1 MLKNKKD
8 IILIGSMFLGL
19 TVLGFTYKYLTST
32 NEKKAVENIHNE
44 SKLQNEENSSENK
57 DQNSEIYVH
66 IDGEVKNPG
75 VYKMKIG
82 DRVND
87 AIQAAGGLTEN
98 AEKSK
103 INLATKLKDE
113 MKIHIFKIGETNGDS
128 HNESG
133 DVDNS
138 SVENNSKLININTA
152 SKEELCKLT
161 GIGENK
167 AKLIIEYREKKKFTK
182 IEDITKVSGI
192 GKKTFEK
199 IKNDITVD

>member
-8 IILIGSMFLGL
+8 IILIVCMFLGL

-113 MKIHIFKIGETNGDS
+113 MKIHIFKIGETNSDLS
-128 HNESG
+128 NESK
-133 DVDNS
+133 DDNS
-138 SVENNSKLININTA
+138 DGNNSKLININTA

-199 IKNDITVD
+199 IKNDITID

>member
-19 TVLGFTYKYLTST
+19 TLLGFGYKFMSS
-32 NEKKAVENIHNE
+32 NNQKKVIENIN
-44 SKLQNEENSSENK
+44 SENK
-57 DQNSEIYVH
+57 QQSEDGSLENNKQNSEIYVH

-98 AEKSK
+98 ADKGR
-103 INLATKLKDE
+103 INLATKLRDE
-113 MKIHIFKIGETNGDS
+113 MKIHISKIGETNSDLS
-128 HNESG
+128 NESK
-133 DVDNS
+133 DDNS
-138 SVENNSKLININTA
+138 DGNNSKLININTA

>member
-19 TVLGFTYKYLTST
+19 TLLGFGYKFVSS
-32 NEKKAVENIHNE
+32 NNQKKVVENIN
-44 SKLQNEENSSENK
+44 SENKQQSEDGSSENNK
-57 DQNSEIYVH
+57 QNSEIYVH

-75 VYKMKIG
+75 VYKIKIG

-98 AEKSK
+98 AEKGK

-113 MKIHIFKIGETNGDS
+113 MKIHIYKIGETNKDS
-128 HNESG
+128 SNESS
-133 DVDNS
+133 DDNNKS
-138 SVENNSKLININTA
+138 DGNNSKLININTA

-167 AKLIIEYREKKKFTK
+167 AKLIIEYREKNKFTK

>member
-1 MLKNKKD
+1 
-8 IILIGSMFLGL
+8 
-19 TVLGFTYKYLTST
+19 
-32 NEKKAVENIHNE
+32 
-44 SKLQNEENSSENK
+44 
-57 DQNSEIYVH
+57 
-66 IDGEVKNPG
+66 
-75 VYKMKIG
+75 MKIG

-87 AIQAAGGLTEN
+87 AIQAAGGLTED

-113 MKIHIFKIGETNGDS
+113 MKIHIYKIGETNKDS
-128 HNESG
+128 SNESS
-133 DVDNS
+133 DDNKS
-138 SVENNSKLININTA
+138 DGNNSKLININTA

-167 AKLIIEYREKKKFTK
+167 AKLIIEYREKNKFTK

>member
-1 MLKNKKD
+1 MLKNKKE
-8 IILIGSMFLGL
+8 IILIVCMFLGL

-87 AIQAAGGLTEN
+87 ATQ
-98 AEKSK
+98 
-103 INLATKLKDE
+103 
-113 MKIHIFKIGETNGDS
+113 
-128 HNESG
+128 
-133 DVDNS
+133 
-138 SVENNSKLININTA
+138 
-152 SKEELCKLT
+152 
-161 GIGENK
+161 
-167 AKLIIEYREKKKFTK
+167 
-182 IEDITKVSGI
+182 
-192 GKKTFEK
+192 
-199 IKNDITVD
+199 

>member
-1 MLKNKKD
+1 
-8 IILIGSMFLGL
+8 
-19 TVLGFTYKYLTST
+19 
-32 NEKKAVENIHNE
+32 
-44 SKLQNEENSSENK
+44 
-57 DQNSEIYVH
+57 
-66 IDGEVKNPG
+66 
-75 VYKMKIG
+75 MKIG

-87 AIQAAGGLTEN
+87 AIQAAGGLTED

-113 MKIHIFKIGETNGDS
+113 MKIHIYKIGETNKDS
-128 HNESG
+128 SNESS
-133 DVDNS
+133 DDNNKS
-138 SVENNSKLININTA
+138 DGNNSKLININTA

-167 AKLIIEYREKKKFTK
+167 AKLIIEYREKNKFTK

>member
-8 IILIGSMFLGL
+8 IILIGLMFLGL
-19 TVLGFTYKYLTST
+19 TLLGFGYKFVSS
-32 NEKKAVENIHNE
+32 NNQKKVVENIN
-44 SKLQNEENSSENK
+44 SENKQQSEDGSSENNK
-57 DQNSEIYVH
+57 QNSEIYVH

-87 AIQAAGGLTEN
+87 AIQAAGGLTED

-113 MKIHIFKIGETNGDS
+113 MKIHIYKIGETNKDS
-128 HNESG
+128 SNESS
-133 DVDNS
+133 DDNNKS
-138 SVENNSKLININTA
+138 DGNNSKLININTA

-167 AKLIIEYREKKKFTK
+167 AKLIIEYREKNKFTK

>member
-8 IILIGSMFLGL
+8 IILIGCMFLGL
-19 TVLGFTYKYLTST
+19 TFLGFGYKYLTFNSQ
-32 NEKKAVENIHNE
+32 KKVVENIN
-44 SKLQNEENSSENK
+44 SENKQQKEDDSSENNK
-57 DQNSEIYVH
+57 QISEIYVH

-98 AEKSK
+98 TDKGR
-103 INLATKLKDE
+103 INLATKLRDE
-113 MKIHIFKIGETNGDS
+113 MKIHISKIGETNSDLS
-128 HNESG
+128 NESK
-133 DVDNS
+133 DDNS
-138 SVENNSKLININTA
+138 DGNNSKLININTA

>member
-19 TVLGFTYKYLTST
+19 TLLGFGYKFVSS
-32 NEKKAVENIHNE
+32 NNQKKVVENIN
-44 SKLQNEENSSENK
+44 SENKQQSEDGSSENNK
-57 DQNSEIYVH
+57 QNSEIYVH

-98 AEKSK
+98 ADKGR
-103 INLATKLKDE
+103 INLATKLRDE
-113 MKIHIFKIGETNGDS
+113 MKIHISKIGETNSDLS
-128 HNESG
+128 NESK
-133 DVDNS
+133 DDNS
-138 SVENNSKLININTA
+138 DGNNSKLININTA

-167 AKLIIEYREKKKFTK
+167 AKLIIEYREKNKFTK

>member
-8 IILIGSMFLGL
+8 IILIGLMFLGL
-19 TVLGFTYKYLTST
+19 TLLGFGYKFVSS
-32 NEKKAVENIHNE
+32 NNQKKVVENIN
-44 SKLQNEENSSENK
+44 SENKQQSEDGSSENNK
-57 DQNSEIYVH
+57 QNSEIYVH

-98 AEKSK
+98 AEKGK

-113 MKIHIFKIGETNGDS
+113 MKIHIYKIGETNKDS
-128 HNESG
+128 SNESS
-133 DVDNS
+133 DDNNKS
-138 SVENNSKLININTA
+138 DGNNSKLININTA

-167 AKLIIEYREKKKFTK
+167 AKLIIEYREKNKFTK

>member
-8 IILIGSMFLGL
+8 IILIGCMFLGL
-19 TVLGFTYKYLTST
+19 TFLGFGYKYLTFNSQ
-32 NEKKAVENIHNE
+32 KKVVENIN
-44 SKLQNEENSSENK
+44 SENKQQKEDDSSENNK
-57 DQNSEIYVH
+57 QISEIYVH

-98 AEKSK
+98 ADKGR
-103 INLATKLKDE
+103 INLATKLRDE
-113 MKIHIFKIGETNGDS
+113 MKIHISKIGETNSDLS
-128 HNESG
+128 NESK
-133 DVDNS
+133 DDNS
-138 SVENNSKLININTA
+138 DGNDSKLININTA

>member
-8 IILIGSMFLGL
+8 IILIGLMFLGL
-19 TVLGFTYKYLTST
+19 TLLGFGYKFVSS
-32 NEKKAVENIHNE
+32 NNQKKVVENIN
-44 SKLQNEENSSENK
+44 SENK
-57 DQNSEIYVH
+57 QQSEDGSPENNKQNSEIYVH

-87 AIQAAGGLTEN
+87 AIQAAGGLTED
-98 AEKSK
+98 AEKGK

-113 MKIHIFKIGETNGDS
+113 MKIHIYKIGETNKDS
-128 HNESG
+128 SNESS
-133 DVDNS
+133 DDNKS
-138 SVENNSKLININTA
+138 DGNNSKLININTA

-167 AKLIIEYREKKKFTK
+167 AKLIIEYREKNKFTK

>member
-8 IILIGSMFLGL
+8 IILIGCMFLGL
-19 TVLGFTYKYLTST
+19 TFLGFGYKYLTFNSQ
-32 NEKKAVENIHNE
+32 KKVVENIN
-44 SKLQNEENSSENK
+44 SENKQQKEDDSSENNK
-57 DQNSEIYVH
+57 QISEIYVH

-87 AIQAAGGLTEN
+87 AIQAAGGLTED

-113 MKIHIFKIGETNGDS
+113 MKIYIYKIGETNKDS
-128 HNESG
+128 SNESS
-133 DVDNS
+133 DDNNKS
-138 SVENNSKLININTA
+138 DGNNSKLININTA
-152 SKEELCKLT
+152 SKEDLCKLT

-167 AKLIIEYREKKKFTK
+167 AKLIIEYREKNKFTK

>member
-8 IILIGSMFLGL
+8 IILIVCMFLGL
-19 TVLGFTYKYLTST
+19 TFLGFGYKYLTFNSQ
-32 NEKKAVENIHNE
+32 KKVVENIN
-44 SKLQNEENSSENK
+44 SENKQQKEDDSSENNK
-57 DQNSEIYVH
+57 QISEIYVH

-98 AEKSK
+98 ADKGR
-103 INLATKLKDE
+103 INLATKLRDE
-113 MKIHIFKIGETNGDS
+113 MKIHISKIGETNSDLS
-128 HNESG
+128 NESK
-133 DVDNS
+133 DDNS
-138 SVENNSKLININTA
+138 DGNNSKLININTA

>member
-19 TVLGFTYKYLTST
+19 TLLGFGYKFMSS
-32 NEKKAVENIHNE
+32 NNQKKVIENIN
-44 SKLQNEENSSENK
+44 SENK
-57 DQNSEIYVH
+57 QQSEDGSLENNKQNSEIYVH

-113 MKIHIFKIGETNGDS
+113 MKIHISKIGETNSDLS
-128 HNESG
+128 NESK
-133 DVDNS
+133 DDNS
-138 SVENNSKLININTA
+138 DGNNSKLININTA

-167 AKLIIEYREKKKFTK
+167 AKLIIEYREKNKFTK

>member
-1 MLKNKKD
+1 
-8 IILIGSMFLGL
+8 
-19 TVLGFTYKYLTST
+19 
-32 NEKKAVENIHNE
+32 
-44 SKLQNEENSSENK
+44 
-57 DQNSEIYVH
+57 
-66 IDGEVKNPG
+66 
-75 VYKMKIG
+75 MKIG

-128 HNESG
+128 HNESR

-138 SVENNSKLININTA
+138 SIESNSKLININTA

-167 AKLIIEYREKKKFTK
+167 AKLIIEYREKRNLLKLKILQKFRELERKLLKNKKWYNSRLG
-182 IEDITKVSGI
+182 ENN
-192 GKKTFEK
+192 ERY
-199 IKNDITVD
+199 

>member
-1 MLKNKKD
+1 M
-8 IILIGSMFLGL
+8 
-19 TVLGFTYKYLTST
+19 
-32 NEKKAVENIHNE
+32 
-44 SKLQNEENSSENK
+44 
-57 DQNSEIYVH
+57 
-66 IDGEVKNPG
+66 KNPG

-113 MKIHIFKIGETNGDS
+113 MKIHIYKIGETNKDS
-128 HNESG
+128 SNESS
-133 DVDNS
+133 DDNNKS
-138 SVENNSKLININTA
+138 DGNNSKLININTA

-167 AKLIIEYREKKKFTK
+167 AKLIIEYREKNKFTK

>member
-8 IILIGSMFLGL
+8 IILIGCMFLGL
-19 TVLGFTYKYLTST
+19 TFLGFGYKYLTFNSQ
-32 NEKKAVENIHNE
+32 KKVVENIN
-44 SKLQNEENSSENK
+44 SENKQQKEDDSSENNK
-57 DQNSEIYVH
+57 QISEIYVH

-98 AEKSK
+98 TDKGR
-103 INLATKLKDE
+103 INLATKLRDE
-113 MKIHIFKIGETNGDS
+113 MKIHISKIGETNSDLS
-128 HNESG
+128 NESK
-133 DVDNS
+133 DDNS
-138 SVENNSKLININTA
+138 DGNNSKLININTA

-167 AKLIIEYREKKKFTK
+167 AKLIIEYREKNKFTK

>member
-8 IILIGSMFLGL
+8 IILIGLMFLGL
-19 TVLGFTYKYLTST
+19 TLLGFGYKFVSS
-32 NEKKAVENIHNE
+32 NNQKKVVENIN
-44 SKLQNEENSSENK
+44 SENKQQSEDGSSENNK
-57 DQNSEIYVH
+57 QNSEIYVH

-87 AIQAAGGLTEN
+87 AIQAAGGLTED

-113 MKIHIFKIGETNGDS
+113 MKIHIYKIGETNKDS
-128 HNESG
+128 SNESS
-133 DVDNS
+133 DDNNKS
-138 SVENNSKLININTA
+138 DGNNSRLININTA

-167 AKLIIEYREKKKFTK
+167 AKLIIEYREKNKFTK

>member
-8 IILIGSMFLGL
+8 IILIGCMFLGL
-19 TVLGFTYKYLTST
+19 TFLGFGYKYLTFNSQ
-32 NEKKAVENIHNE
+32 KKVVENIN
-44 SKLQNEENSSENK
+44 SENKQQKEDDSSENNK
-57 DQNSEIYVH
+57 QISEIYVH

-98 AEKSK
+98 ADKGR
-103 INLATKLKDE
+103 INLATKLRDE
-113 MKIHIFKIGETNGDS
+113 MKIHISKIGETNSDLS
-128 HNESG
+128 NESK
-133 DVDNS
+133 DDNS
-138 SVENNSKLININTA
+138 EGNNSKLININTA

>member
-8 IILIGSMFLGL
+8 IILIGCMFLGL
-19 TVLGFTYKYLTST
+19 TFLGFGYKYLIS
-32 NEKKAVENIHNE
+32 NNQKKVVENIN
-44 SKLQNEENSSENK
+44 SENKQQKEDDSSENNK
-57 DQNSEIYVH
+57 QISEIYVH

-87 AIQAAGGLTEN
+87 AIKAAGGLTEN
-98 AEKSK
+98 SDKSR

-113 MKIHIFKIGETNGDS
+113 MKIHISKIGETNRDLS
-128 HNESG
+128 NESK
-133 DVDNS
+133 DNNDNS
-138 SVENNSKLININTA
+138 EQNNSKLININTA

-167 AKLIIEYREKKKFTK
+167 AKLIIEYREKNKFTK
-182 IEDITKVSGI
+182 IDDITKVSGI

>member
-8 IILIGSMFLGL
+8 IILIGCMFLGL
-19 TVLGFTYKYLTST
+19 TFLGFGYKYLTFNSQ
-32 NEKKAVENIHNE
+32 KKVVENINI
-44 SKLQNEENSSENK
+44 ENKQQKEDDSSENNK
-57 DQNSEIYVH
+57 QISEIYVH

-98 AEKSK
+98 ADKGR
-103 INLATKLKDE
+103 INLATKLRDE
-113 MKIHIFKIGETNGDS
+113 MKIHISKIGETNSDLS
-128 HNESG
+128 NESK
-133 DVDNS
+133 DDNS
-138 SVENNSKLININTA
+138 DGNNSKLININTA

>member
-8 IILIGSMFLGL
+8 IILIGLMFLGL
-19 TVLGFTYKYLTST
+19 TLLGFGYKFVSS
-32 NEKKAVENIHNE
+32 NNQKKVVENIN
-44 SKLQNEENSSENK
+44 SENKQQSEDGSSENNK
-57 DQNSEIYVH
+57 QNSEIYVH

-87 AIQAAGGLTEN
+87 AIQAAGGLTED
-98 AEKSK
+98 AEKGK

-113 MKIHIFKIGETNGDS
+113 MKIHIYKIGETNKDS
-128 HNESG
+128 SNESS
-133 DVDNS
+133 DDNNKS
-138 SVENNSKLININTA
+138 DGNNSKLININTA

-167 AKLIIEYREKKKFTK
+167 AKLIIEYREKNKFTK

>member
-1 MLKNKKD
+1 
-8 IILIGSMFLGL
+8 
-19 TVLGFTYKYLTST
+19 
-32 NEKKAVENIHNE
+32 
-44 SKLQNEENSSENK
+44 
-57 DQNSEIYVH
+57 
-66 IDGEVKNPG
+66 
-75 VYKMKIG
+75 MKIG

-87 AIQAAGGLTEN
+87 AIQAAGGLTED

-113 MKIHIFKIGETNGDS
+113 MKIHIYKIGETNKDS
-128 HNESG
+128 SNESSN
-133 DVDNS
+133 DNNKS
-138 SVENNSKLININTA
+138 DGNNSKLININTA

>member
-8 IILIGSMFLGL
+8 IILIGCMFLGL
-19 TVLGFTYKYLTST
+19 TFLGFGYKYLTFNSQ
-32 NEKKAVENIHNE
+32 KKVVENIN
-44 SKLQNEENSSENK
+44 SENKQQKEDDSSENNK
-57 DQNSEIYVH
+57 QISEIYVH

-98 AEKSK
+98 ADKGR
-103 INLATKLKDE
+103 INLATKLRDE
-113 MKIHIFKIGETNGDS
+113 MKIHISRIGETNSDLS
-128 HNESG
+128 NESK
-133 DVDNS
+133 DDNS
-138 SVENNSKLININTA
+138 DGNNSKLININTA

>member
-8 IILIGSMFLGL
+8 IILIGCMFLGL
-19 TVLGFTYKYLTST
+19 TFLGFGYKYLTFNSQ
-32 NEKKAVENIHNE
+32 KKVVENIN
-44 SKLQNEENSSENK
+44 SENKQQKEDDSSENNK
-57 DQNSEIYVH
+57 QISEIYVH

-98 AEKSK
+98 ADKGR
-103 INLATKLKDE
+103 INLATKLRDE
-113 MKIHIFKIGETNGDS
+113 MKIHISKIGETNSDLS
-128 HNESG
+128 NESK
-133 DVDNS
+133 DDNS
-138 SVENNSKLININTA
+138 DGNNSKLININTA

>member
-8 IILIGSMFLGL
+8 IILIGCMFLGL
-19 TVLGFTYKYLTST
+19 TFLGFGYKYLTFNSQ
-32 NEKKAVENIHNE
+32 KKVVENIN
-44 SKLQNEENSSENK
+44 SENKQQKEDDSSENNK
-57 DQNSEIYVH
+57 QISEIYVH

-98 AEKSK
+98 ADKGR
-103 INLATKLKDE
+103 INLATKLRDE
-113 MKIHIFKIGETNGDS
+113 MKIHISKIGETNSDLS
-128 HNESG
+128 NESK
-133 DVDNS
+133 DDNS
-138 SVENNSKLININTA
+138 DGNNSKLININTA

-167 AKLIIEYREKKKFTK
+167 AKLIIKYREKKKFTK

>member
-8 IILIGSMFLGL
+8 IILIGCMFLGL
-19 TVLGFTYKYLTST
+19 TFLGFGYKYLTFNSQ
-32 NEKKAVENIHNE
+32 KKVVENIN
-44 SKLQNEENSSENK
+44 SENKQQKENDSSENNK
-57 DQNSEIYVH
+57 QISEIYVH

-98 AEKSK
+98 ADKGR
-103 INLATKLKDE
+103 INLATKLRDE
-113 MKIHIFKIGETNGDS
+113 MKIHISKIGETNSDLS
-128 HNESG
+128 NESK
-133 DVDNS
+133 DDNS
-138 SVENNSKLININTA
+138 DGNNSKLININTA

>member
-8 IILIGSMFLGL
+8 IILIASMFLGL
-19 TVLGFTYKYLTST
+19 TLLGFGYKFVSS
-32 NEKKAVENIHNE
+32 NNQKKVVENIN
-44 SKLQNEENSSENK
+44 SENK
-57 DQNSEIYVH
+57 QQSEDGSPENNKQNSEIYVH

-87 AIQAAGGLTEN
+87 AIQAAGGLTED

-113 MKIHIFKIGETNGDS
+113 MKIHIYKIGETNKDS
-128 HNESG
+128 SNESS
-133 DVDNS
+133 DDNKS
-138 SVENNSKLININTA
+138 DGNNSKLININTA

-167 AKLIIEYREKKKFTK
+167 AKLIIEYREKNKFTK

>member
-8 IILIGSMFLGL
+8 IILIGCMFLGL
-19 TVLGFTYKYLTST
+19 TFLGFGYKYLTFNSQ
-32 NEKKAVENIHNE
+32 KKVVENIN
-44 SKLQNEENSSENK
+44 SENKQQKEDDSSENNK
-57 DQNSEIYVH
+57 QISEIYVH

-98 AEKSK
+98 ADKGR
-103 INLATKLKDE
+103 INLATKLRDE
-113 MKIHIFKIGETNGDS
+113 MKIHISKIGETNSDLS
-128 HNESG
+128 NESK
-133 DVDNS
+133 DDNS
-138 SVENNSKLININTA
+138 DGNNSKLININTA

-167 AKLIIEYREKKKFTK
+167 AKLIIEYREKQKFTK

>member
-8 IILIGSMFLGL
+8 IILIGCMFLGL
-19 TVLGFTYKYLTST
+19 TFLGFGYKYLTF
-32 NEKKAVENIHNE
+32 NKEKKAVENIHNKR
-44 SKLQNEENSSENK
+44 KLQNEENSSENK

-87 AIQAAGGLTEN
+87 AIQAAGGLTED

-113 MKIHIFKIGETNGDS
+113 MKIHIYKIGETNKDS
-128 HNESG
+128 SNESS
-133 DVDNS
+133 DDNNKS
-138 SVENNSKLININTA
+138 DGNNSKLININTA

-167 AKLIIEYREKKKFTK
+167 AKLIIEYREKNKFTK

>member
-19 TVLGFTYKYLTST
+19 TLLGFGYKFVSS
-32 NEKKAVENIHNE
+32 NNQKKVVENIN
-44 SKLQNEENSSENK
+44 SENKQQSEDGSSENNK
-57 DQNSEIYVH
+57 QNSEIYVH

-98 AEKSK
+98 
-103 INLATKLKDE
+103 IY
-113 MKIHIFKIGETNGDS
+113 KIGETNKDS
-128 HNESG
+128 SNESS
-133 DVDNS
+133 DDNNKS
-138 SVENNSKLININTA
+138 DGNNSKLININTA

-167 AKLIIEYREKKKFTK
+167 AKLIIEYREKNKFTK

>member
-8 IILIGSMFLGL
+8 IILIVCMFLGL

-32 NEKKAVENIHNE
+32 NDKKAVENIHNE

-57 DQNSEIYVH
+57 YQNSEIYVH

-98 AEKSK
+98 AEKGK

-113 MKIHIFKIGETNGDS
+113 MKIHIFKIGETNGNS
-128 HNESG
+128 HNESR

-167 AKLIIEYREKKKFTK
+167 AKLIIEYREKRNLLKLKILQKFRELERKLLKK
-182 IEDITKVSGI
+182 
-192 GKKTFEK
+192 
-199 IKNDITVD
+199 